1 MPGDVGLVA
10 GLIHRLVEF
19 FVNEDELPEI
29 RKRRQVRALHAEANR
44 AFKAGDRVRHRQLL
58 DELLRLSDAP

>member
-10 GLIHRLVEF
+10 GLIHRLVDL

-29 RKRRQVRALHAEANR
+29 RKRRQVRTLHAEATR